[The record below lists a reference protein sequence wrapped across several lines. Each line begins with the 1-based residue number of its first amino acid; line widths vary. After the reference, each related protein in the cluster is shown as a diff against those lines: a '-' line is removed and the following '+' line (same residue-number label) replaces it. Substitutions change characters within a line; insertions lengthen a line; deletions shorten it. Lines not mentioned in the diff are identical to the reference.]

1 MQATEALLLR
11 FVRDN
16 GEYADAMTT
25 DVRIA
30 GPADAAALTE
40 LAAATFRLA
49 CPPQTTDEAIAE
61 FLRDVL
67 SHERFDEYLA
77 DERKLVLIAEQEGT
91 AVGYTLLVFGEP
103 ADPDVAGAL
112 SIRPTV
118 ELSKCYV
125 RAEAHGGGIASTLM
139 AASLDAA
146 RGRGSQGAWLG
157 VNEQNERA
165 IRFYEKSGFAK
176 VGTKKFLLGGV
187 YENDYTLE
195 RAV

>member
-1 MQATEALLLR
+1 
-11 FVRDN
+11 
-16 GEYADAMTT
+16 MTT
-25 DVRIA
+25 VVRIA
-30 GPADAAALTE
+30 GASDAAALAE

-49 CPPQTTDEAIAE
+49 CPPQTTEAAIAE

-67 SHERFDEYLA
+67 SLERFEEYLA
-77 DERKLVLIAEQEGT
+77 DERKLIVVAEQGEL

-125 RAEAHGGGIASTLM
+125 RVEAHGGGVASALM
-139 AASLDAA
+139 AATLDAA
-146 RGRGSQGAWLG
+146 RARGARGAWLG
-157 VNEQNERA
+157 VNEQNDRA
-165 IRFYEKSGFAK
+165 NRFYEKSGFAQ

-195 RAV
+195 RSL